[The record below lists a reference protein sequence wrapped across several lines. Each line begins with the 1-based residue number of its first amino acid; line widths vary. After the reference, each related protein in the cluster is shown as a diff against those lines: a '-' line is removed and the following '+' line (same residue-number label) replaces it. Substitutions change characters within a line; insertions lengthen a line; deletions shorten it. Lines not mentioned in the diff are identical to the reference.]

1 MMKVVKHRY
10 GNSLVHVLVWSLVLF
25 FPFLVSDANNQ
36 YKIGPLPGLY
46 FTLSGVI
53 HMIIFYGNAFFLYP
67 KLLNRSFWWSYIVFA
82 ILLIIFSVKVKFYI
96 LESWFSDSPDARS
109 HVLFPSLMVFTVS
122 IFFSIFVERIRA
134 EKERK
139 ENEAMQLGME
149 LKFLRSQINP
159 HFLFNILTNF
169 VSLARNKSDRLESS
183 LLMLSGI
190 MRYMLYDADK
200 KISMQQE
207 VEYLENFI
215 TLQKLR
221 FERDVKILFNT
232 ELSPEQ
238 AHYGIEPML
247 LIPFVE
253 NPFKH
258 GTGVDQP
265 FIDINLAVREGE
277 LVFQVKN
284 KFDHDADASKEAGSG
299 IGLNNVRARL
309 ELLYPEKHNL
319 VIRTEENLFSINL
332 TLKLQ

>member
-1 MMKVVKHRY
+1 MIEVVKQQY
-10 GNSLVHVLVWSLVLF
+10 ANLLVHVLVWGLVLF

-36 YKIGPLPGLY
+36 YKIGPLPGFY

-53 HMIIFYGNAFFLYP
+53 HMIIFYANAFFLYP
-67 KLLNRSFWWSYIVFA
+67 KLLNQSFWWSYIVFA
-82 ILLIIFSVKVKFYI
+82 ILLIFFSVKMKFYI
-96 LESWFSDSPDARS
+96 LESWFSDSPEARS

-122 IFFSIFVERIRA
+122 IFFAIFVERIRA

-159 HFLFNILTNF
+159 HFLFNILTNL

-183 LLMLSGI
+183 LLMLSGL
-190 MRYMLYDADK
+190 MRYMLYEADK
-200 KISMQQE
+200 KISIQQE

-221 FERDVKILFNT
+221 FERDAKILFST

-238 AHYGIEPML
+238 AHYSIEPML

-258 GTGVDQP
+258 GIGVDQP
-265 FIDINLAVREGE
+265 FIDINLAVRGGE

-284 KFDHDADASKEAGSG
+284 KFDHDEDARKEASSG
-299 IGLNNVRARL
+299 LGLNNVRARL
-309 ELLYPEKHNL
+309 ELLYPEKHDL
-319 VIRTEENLFSINL
+319 VVHTEENLFSINL